1 MLLYN
6 YEVDHSLIK
15 ENITSRTAIWQFLY
29 EINSLYLK
37 KHLFLNKKGIKIILI
52 YEIFSLSIS
61 LFMFGN
67 YFKVHIKNLQNASA
81 MNL

>member
-6 YEVDHSLIK
+6 YEVDQSLIK

-37 KHLFLNKKGIKIILI
+37 KGLFLNKKGIKIILI

-61 LFMFGN
+61 LFMFSN
-67 YFKVHIKNLQNASA
+67 YFKVHIKNLQNA